1 MVKVNPR
8 KTMEQVLDINQ
19 EYEIHPDHVNDWHYC
34 TSAAVFQAIKKDL
47 GPTRIGMFN
56 ISAAISSPKSI
67 RYRQMTSDFDHGKA
81 GDYLFVDKSGGMMGV
96 PYIIFKRLF

>member
-8 KTMEQVLDINQ
+8 KTLDQVLEENI
-19 EYEIHPDHVNDWHYC
+19 EYEINPDHVNDWHYC
-34 TSAAVFQAIKKDL
+34 KTSKQFETIKRDF
-47 GPTRIGMFN
+47 GPERIKFFN